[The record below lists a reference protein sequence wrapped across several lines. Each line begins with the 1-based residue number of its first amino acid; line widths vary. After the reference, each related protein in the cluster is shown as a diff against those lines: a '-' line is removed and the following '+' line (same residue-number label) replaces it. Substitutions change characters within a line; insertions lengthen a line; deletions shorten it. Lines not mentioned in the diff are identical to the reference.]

1 MCTVQL
7 LTSVPH
13 PHDHSYFFIS
23 CLSKTNPSS
32 AFKYI
37 QNVFFLSFFVTL
49 HPFFFLLFSLS
60 NPKVPPILLVGRQ
73 APPCCPAVSWWS
85 EWYSWAQAQT
95 LDQYGQPVNL
105 LRWISL
111 AYPLVLPNAAWRQPP
126 LLEMS
131 HTQEVLFFWRPW
143 DGSSAPQGKSVVS

>member
-37 QNVFFLSFFVTL
+37 QNVFFLSFFLTL
-49 HPFFFLLFSLS
+49 PPFFFLLFSLS

-111 AYPLVLPNAAWRQPP
+111 AYGYITRRSMEAAASPRNVAHAGSA
-126 LLEMS
+126 LFLETMGW
-131 HTQEVLFFWRPW
+131 QL
-143 DGSSAPQGKSVVS
+143 SSSG